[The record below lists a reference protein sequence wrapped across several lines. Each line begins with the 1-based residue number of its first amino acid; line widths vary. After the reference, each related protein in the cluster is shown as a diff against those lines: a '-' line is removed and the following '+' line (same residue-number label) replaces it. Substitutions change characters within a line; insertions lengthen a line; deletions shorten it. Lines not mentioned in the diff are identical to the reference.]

1 MSWDEGTSS
10 AARGCV
16 GGSFTSHDPSI
27 EVSPAP
33 CVGVVFLWTL
43 HSMHFPC
50 VFSRFIVLG
59 RVRIRRTWTLAR
71 ARSNREIEIVIRRR
85 RRAVGGRDGD
95 GIVMGHDSSCRGPR
109 ARPASSSLDSTRPID
124 SIGRTR
130 ARVAA
135 AMMSCSFI
143 HSFARGNVR
152 WGRGD
157 SRAGARRRDTRRRR
171 WD

>member
-1 MSWDEGTSS
+1 M
-10 AARGCV
+10 

-27 EVSPAP
+27 EVSPGR
-33 CVGVVFLWTL
+33 VWVWFFLWTC
-43 HSMHFPC
+43 HAFFRVYS
-50 VFSRFIVLG
+50 FSRFIVLG

-157 SRAGARRRDTRRRR
+157 SRAGAR
-171 WD
+171 